1 MRGTAGRITWAAAQR
16 VGLLTLLLGLAGC
29 MGMARDIRESVWS
42 SREPAPKESGVAK
55 DWTYRIGPG
64 DSLNIFVWRN
74 PELSQTVTVRP
85 DGKFSTPLVKE
96 FLATGKTPPQLS
108 IELEKELGEY
118 VRDPLVTVTPGSF
131 VGEYEDQVR
140 VVGEASKPI
149 HTPYRKNMTLLDLMI
164 QVGGITDFAAGNRAV
179 LVRYADG
186 EEQEYRVR
194 IEDLLR
200 DGDITAN
207 VAMQPGDILIIP
219 EAWF

>member
-1 MRGTAGRITWAAAQR
+1 MRGTAGKITGTAVRSAC
-16 VGLLTLLLGLAGC
+16 LLVLALGVAGC
-29 MGMARDIRESVWS
+29 GSMFRDIRESVWS

-164 QVGGITDFAAGNRAV
+164 QVGGITDFAAGNRAI
-179 LVRYADG
+179 LVRYAGG

-194 IEDLLR
+194 IDDLLK
-200 DGDITAN
+200 DGDISAN
-207 VAMQPGDILIIP
+207 IAMQPGDILIIP